1 MVFNLNE
8 FLIAASFALD
18 FVEMDILGVTSNHG
32 KRSAYISLKLAM
44 ELGLTDEEIYDVVA
58 LTMLHDNG
66 LSSIKVFSRF
76 LKGDS
81 MNIRN
86 LESVREHC
94 IIGEE
99 NIKDYPFLTN
109 VKNAIKYH
117 HENYDGTGNFKLK
130 GEEIPLMAQIIRI
143 ADLTDATFDFGKN
156 NNSTREKIIK
166 YINEQS
172 DKIFSNKLVQ
182 AFNIISKDEN
192 FWINLEDNQINEA
205 LIKNTPQFSKELS
218 LEDIMKITKVF
229 SKIVDSKSQFTRRHS
244 SGLSEKVAI
253 MADYYKKNYEEKM
266 KLIIAADLH
275 DLGKLAISNDIL
287 DCPRKL
293 TDEEFEL
300 VKKHV
305 YYTRIALQEIKGF
318 EDITEW
324 ASNHHEK
331 LNGKGYPFGKTEK
344 DLDFNSRL
352 MACLDI
358 YQALTEERPYR
369 EGLIH
374 KEAMKILYEMCS
386 RGFID
391 GNITEDIDRVFS

>member
-32 KRSAYISLKLAM
+32 KRSAYISLRLAM

-253 MADYYKKNYEEKM
+253 MADYYKKIM
-266 KLIIAADLH
+266 
-275 DLGKLAISNDIL
+275 
-287 DCPRKL
+287 RK
-293 TDEEFEL
+293 
-300 VKKHV
+300 K
-305 YYTRIALQEIKGF
+305 
-318 EDITEW
+318 
-324 ASNHHEK
+324 
-331 LNGKGYPFGKTEK
+331 
-344 DLDFNSRL
+344 
-352 MACLDI
+352 
-358 YQALTEERPYR
+358 
-369 EGLIH
+369 
-374 KEAMKILYEMCS
+374 
-386 RGFID
+386 
-391 GNITEDIDRVFS
+391 